1 MSMGIAPEPVI
12 GDQPVSGS
20 FGLLWVLKRA
30 VLGIVIL
37 VVSIGSLAWL
47 THAAID
53 PTLEETGGLL
63 PAIGRAAGN
72 F

>member
-1 MSMGIAPEPVI
+1 MSMGTAPEPAI
-12 GDQPVSGS
+12 GHPPASGS
-20 FGLLWVLKRA
+20 FGLFWALKRA

-37 VVSIGSLAWL
+37 VVSIGCLAWL

>member
-1 MSMGIAPEPVI
+1 MSMGIAPETAI
-12 GDQPVSGS
+12 GDQSASRS
-20 FGLLWVLKRA
+20 FGLLWAVKRA

-53 PTLEETGGLL
+53 PTLEETEGLL